1 MKRILIVSFSN
12 TSRDPRVLRQI
23 GTLSKIYDV
32 DVAGLE
38 SSNTMVKH
46 YFQIS
51 KGAKVSNK
59 FVNKTVKAL
68 LLIFRL
74 YERFY
79 FFEMGTPSEEVSS
92 LNQNDYDL
100 VIANDFNSLPFV
112 SRFVKKNTR
121 ILLDA
126 HEYYF
131 DEMNSRIRS
140 RIFRPYRTWV
150 AKQYLPNVSSM
161 TTVSPGIAD
170 LYKKEFNQ
178 LEVKLVRNIPMRN
191 EIAFQR
197 HYGSKIELIHHGIAV
212 KGRGLEHLIE
222 LMTIAPQNITLT
234 LMLVD
239 VDPIFFK
246 RLTSLAHKSGAK
258 VNFVAPVPTEKIVE
272 EISRYDMGIYLI
284 PPNSINNLYSLP
296 NKFFEFIHAGLG
308 IISGPAT
315 EISAIINAYSIG
327 FTVEKFDSKLIN
339 KKFKLLDREKVEQFR
354 SNSRNASNFF
364 SWQSESKTL
373 LREVLKLTSLDN
385 ESR

>member
-23 GTLSKIYDV
+23 GTLNKIYDV

-79 FFEMGTPSEEVSS
+79 FFEMGTPSEEISS

-112 SRFVKKNTR
+112 SCFVKKNTR

-170 LYKKEFNQ
+170 LYKKEFNH
-178 LEVKLVRNIPMRN
+178 LDVKLVRNIPSSVDTN
-191 EIAFQR
+191 FVSHID
-197 HYGSKIELIHHGIAV
+197 HNIELIHHGIAV
-212 KGRGLEHLIE
+212 EGRGIKELID
-222 LMTIAPQNITLT
+222 LVRLLDKRFSLN
-234 LMLVD
+234 LMLVETD
-239 VDPIFFK
+239 ASYLLNLK
-246 RLTSLAHKSGAK
+246 RHAQILGDRVRFIS
-258 VNFVAPVPTEKIVE
+258 PVPTSEIVSKI
-272 EISRYDMGIYLI
+272 SLYDLGIYLI
-284 PPNSINNLYSLP
+284 SPLSINNRLALP
-296 NKFFEFIHAGLG
+296 NKFFESIHANLG
-308 IISGPAT
+308 IIIGPSPEMA
-315 EISAIINAYSIG
+315 EIVTAHSIG
-327 FTVEKFDSKLIN
+327 MVSSSFELAKIAHIMNNLDRMQIEKFRRNSFDASRILCWEEESKVLIALVSKLVGVKN
-339 KKFKLLDREKVEQFR
+339 DF
-354 SNSRNASNFF
+354 
-364 SWQSESKTL
+364 
-373 LREVLKLTSLDN
+373 
-385 ESR
+385 

>member
-23 GTLSKIYDV
+23 GTLNKIYDV

-170 LYKKEFNQ
+170 LYKKEFNH
-178 LEVKLVRNIPMRN
+178 LDVKLVRNIPSSVDTN
-191 EIAFQR
+191 FVSHID
-197 HYGSKIELIHHGIAV
+197 HNIELIHHGIAV
-212 KGRGLEHLIE
+212 EGRGIKELID
-222 LMTIAPQNITLT
+222 LVRLLDKRFSLN
-234 LMLVD
+234 LMLVETD
-239 VDPIFFK
+239 ASYLLNLK
-246 RLTSLAHKSGAK
+246 RHAQILGDRVRFIS
-258 VNFVAPVPTEKIVE
+258 PVPTSEIVSKI
-272 EISRYDMGIYLI
+272 SLYDLGIYLI
-284 PPNSINNLYSLP
+284 SPLSINNRLALP
-296 NKFFEFIHAGLG
+296 NKFFESIHANLG
-308 IISGPAT
+308 IIIGPSPEMA
-315 EISAIINAYSIG
+315 EIVTAHSIG
-327 FTVEKFDSKLIN
+327 MVSSSFELAKIAHIMNNLDRMQIEKFRRNSFDASRILCWEEESKVLIALVSKLVGVKN
-339 KKFKLLDREKVEQFR
+339 DF
-354 SNSRNASNFF
+354 
-364 SWQSESKTL
+364 
-373 LREVLKLTSLDN
+373 
-385 ESR
+385 

>member
-170 LYKKEFNQ
+170 LYKKEFNH
-178 LEVKLVRNIPMRN
+178 LDVKLVRNIPSSVDTN
-191 EIAFQR
+191 FVSHID
-197 HYGSKIELIHHGIAV
+197 HNIELIHHGIAV
-212 KGRGLEHLIE
+212 EGRGIKELID
-222 LMTIAPQNITLT
+222 LVRLLDKRFSLN
-234 LMLVD
+234 LMLVETD
-239 VDPIFFK
+239 ASYLLNLK
-246 RLTSLAHKSGAK
+246 RHAQILGDRVRFIS
-258 VNFVAPVPTEKIVE
+258 PVPTSEIVSKI
-272 EISRYDMGIYLI
+272 SLYDLGIYLI
-284 PPNSINNLYSLP
+284 SPLSINNRLALP
-296 NKFFEFIHAGLG
+296 NKFFESIHANLG
-308 IISGPAT
+308 IIIGPSPEMA
-315 EISAIINAYSIG
+315 EIVTAHSIG
-327 FTVEKFDSKLIN
+327 MVSSSFELAKIAHIMNNLDRMQIEKFRRNSFDASRILCWEEESKVLIALVSKLVGVKN
-339 KKFKLLDREKVEQFR
+339 DF
-354 SNSRNASNFF
+354 
-364 SWQSESKTL
+364 
-373 LREVLKLTSLDN
+373 
-385 ESR
+385 